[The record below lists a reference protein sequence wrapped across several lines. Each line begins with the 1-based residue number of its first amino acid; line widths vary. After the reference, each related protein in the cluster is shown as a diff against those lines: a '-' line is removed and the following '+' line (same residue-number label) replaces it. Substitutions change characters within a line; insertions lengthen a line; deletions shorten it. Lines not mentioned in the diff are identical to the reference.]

1 MGRAPT
7 SVIAGFTSSRMVRG
21 LPAFLVVGLA
31 LVMLSA
37 GCAQTAPKTRDL
49 NAEAMHQMSRWGD
62 SPGM

>member
-1 MGRAPT
+1 
-7 SVIAGFTSSRMVRG
+7 MVRG
-21 LPAFLVVGLA
+21 LPAFLVVALA